1 MTAAIPTVVHEPWC
15 APEQHDQVDGL
26 DSRCRSTKHAFV
38 ACTSTDELQ
47 AVSVLIERYSSRPG
61 ARGPWRLTPP
71 TIELQVQQD
80 ADVAYG
86 DLTPDEA
93 EHLADELL
101 AAAAAAR
108 GLAVEW

>member
-15 APEQHDQVDGL
+15 SPDQHDQVGGL
-26 DSRCRSTKHAFV
+26 DSRCRSTKHALL
-38 ACTSTDELQ
+38 ASTSTDELQ
-47 AVSVLIERYSSRPG
+47 AVSVSVERYSHRPG
-61 ARGPWRLTPP
+61 ERGPWRLMLP

-80 ADVAYG
+80 ADVAYA

-93 EHLADELL
+93 DHLAAVLQ

-108 GLAVEW
+108 GLAVSW